1 MVSQARKMQHG
12 HGWRLNVVKDEQ
24 GFGYYICSES
34 PSFLACFKGRLSTAL
49 GVIFIVIYVLFV
61 LVALAFEYDYVQC
74 PV

>member
-1 MVSQARKMQHG
+1 MKPITVSAEG
-12 HGWRLNVVKDEQ
+12 SFCSLFLLVV
-24 GFGYYICSES
+24 ILVAVT
-34 PSFLACFKGRLSTAL
+34 SFLACFKGRLSTAL